1 MQNSGLKEKSEAAA
15 CVHSRASLG
24 SARECA
30 NAHLLHAC
38 ADALQQLTTREDEV
52 RTKRHLSTGQ

>member
-24 SARECA
+24 SAPECA

-38 ADALQQLTTREDEV
+38 ADALQLTTREDEV